1 MYYLSFIPSQVIKFL
16 AIGQYIARSILSKV
30 LMEILF
36 TNGWNQSFAKL
47 PILKLNFHNSAAVCL
62 RQKLRKG
69 LPENVTY

>member
-47 PILKLNFHNSAAVCL
+47 PILNFHNSAAVCL